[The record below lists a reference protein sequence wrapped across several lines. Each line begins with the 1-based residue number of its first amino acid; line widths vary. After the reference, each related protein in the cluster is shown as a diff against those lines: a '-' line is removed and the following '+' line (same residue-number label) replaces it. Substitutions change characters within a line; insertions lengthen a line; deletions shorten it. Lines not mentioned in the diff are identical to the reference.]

1 MTAVA
6 SAAAVCNLLLKL
18 FQRKRRRNRLIQQRL
33 IPEQYRIISG
43 SALKLI
49 AVITMLIDHTASAL
63 LRDSDIVLITFGD
76 KPLTLYYSMR
86 FVGRIAFPIFAFLL
100 AEGFVYTRNRVKYG
114 VSLAVL
120 ALISEL
126 PWNLVHT
133 GTAFYSMQNVM
144 FTLLIGYL
152 AMCAMEYL
160 KDNAFALVA
169 SIGALTAASFV
180 LRFDYG
186 SQGFCF
192 IILMYLLRGLPVAR
206 AAAGICVLPSRWVG
220 GFAFLPIAFYSG
232 KRGFIK
238 GKALKY
244 AFYAF
249 YPVHLLVL
257 YFIKYFIF
265 GR

>member
-133 GTAFYSMQNVM
+133 GTAFIPCK
-144 FTLLIGYL
+144 T
-152 AMCAMEYL
+152 
-160 KDNAFALVA
+160 
-169 SIGALTAASFV
+169 
-180 LRFDYG
+180 
-186 SQGFCF
+186 
-192 IILMYLLRGLPVAR
+192 
-206 AAAGICVLPSRWVG
+206 
-220 GFAFLPIAFYSG
+220 
-232 KRGFIK
+232 
-238 GKALKY
+238 
-244 AFYAF
+244 
-249 YPVHLLVL
+249 
-257 YFIKYFIF
+257 
-265 GR
+265 